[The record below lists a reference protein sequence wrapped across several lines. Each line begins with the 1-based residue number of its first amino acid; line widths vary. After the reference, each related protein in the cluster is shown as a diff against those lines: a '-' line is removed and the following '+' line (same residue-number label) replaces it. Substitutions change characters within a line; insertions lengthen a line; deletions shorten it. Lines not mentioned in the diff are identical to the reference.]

1 MMTAAGVERA
11 RNSRRDSSLYS
22 AQAWQS
28 GLLMLIFIS
37 GGLRPAGPPYTLA
50 RGAPCAPLRSRGSLA
65 VARSRRSVPRLDA
78 HLYLR
83 GASPRP
89 PPLPTRSRRPLVHVA
104 QYHWNPGDAS
114 ARPKASRRWVVL
126 GGSGWR

>member
-83 GASPRP
+83 AASPPRTPLHTPALGPLCP
-89 PPLPTRSRRPLVHVA
+89 PPLPWLPRSRPFTSL
-104 QYHWNPGDAS
+104 S
-114 ARPKASRRWVVL
+114 TTSRSSSL
-126 GGSGWR
+126 